1 MLPPCVAVSTDP
13 PGPPGKMGGDARGV
27 ELLCPGVEDPL
38 ELLPASWGSGVSKW
52 TVLSEGPVWWAQ
64 GVR

>member
-1 MLPPCVAVSTDP
+1 
-13 PGPPGKMGGDARGV
+13 MGGDPRGV